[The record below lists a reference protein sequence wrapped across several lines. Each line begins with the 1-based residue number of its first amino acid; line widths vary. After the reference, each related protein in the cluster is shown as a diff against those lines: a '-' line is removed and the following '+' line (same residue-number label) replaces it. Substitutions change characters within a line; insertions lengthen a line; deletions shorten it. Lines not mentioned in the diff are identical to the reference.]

1 MHATESPKP
10 SKALK
15 LILVEDHQM
24 TRIGLRLMLEQ
35 EPLYTVVGEA
45 ETGKEALNVVEKR
58 QGDCDLILMDIG
70 LPDMDGIEATQLIKK
85 NYPATPVMMLT
96 SKDDA
101 NDVFAALGAGADA
114 YCLKGASF
122 ETLKTAIDTVAE
134 GASWLDPGIARLV
147 LGRFQGNGFPSGQG
161 TGEKSSAQ
169 RSNTLVGVP
178 VPHSPNQTM
187 DCPLTPRE
195 MEVLKLIVEGF
206 SNADIAEKC
215 VITKATAKAHV
226 HSILQK
232 LCVDDRTQAAVFA
245 MRQGIVRMEDINP
258 IF

>member
-1 MHATESPKP
+1 MLATDASTDMQKI
-10 SKALK
+10 K

-24 TRIGLRLMLEQ
+24 TRLGLRLMLEQ
-35 EPLYTVVGEA
+35 EPHYTVIAEA
-45 ETGKEALNVVEKR
+45 ETGQEALKVVNQY
-58 QGDCDLILMDIG
+58 QGKCDLILMDIG
-70 LPDMDGIEATQLIKK
+70 LPDMDGIEATQQIKLQF
-85 NYPATPVMMLT
+85 PQVPVMMLT
-96 SKDDA
+96 SKDEA
-101 NDVFAALGAGADA
+101 GDVFAALGAGADA

-122 ETLKTAIDTVAE
+122 ETLKTAINTVSE

-147 LGRFQGNGFPSGQG
+147 LGRFQGLPHLGAGA
-161 TGEKSSAQ
+161 EKTLTTNQ
-169 RSNTLVGVP
+169 RTHTVVGLP
-178 VPHSPNQTM
+178 VPHAPNQTM